1 MDSLKVFENLPDP
14 RTEHLVTY
22 DLKTLVFITISA
34 VLSGY
39 DEFTEIALFAKHKRD
54 WITKFTPL
62 PEGRT
67 PSHDIFGD
75 LFSNLCPE
83 SFCDHFVEWVSLVSN
98 ITQGELIAIDGKR
111 VRGSYDRFDKK
122 GAIHMVSAWAVENSL
137 VLGQVKVDDKSNE
150 ITAIPKI
157 LKMLEVKGAIISID
171 AMGCQKEIAKEIVA
185 AEADYLFAL
194 KGNQP
199 TLQEQVL
206 GAFDSMPIASQSEDI
221 TKDHGRIESRK
232 CTVVTDLGLIDESKS
247 WKCLHAIIK
256 IESTREQVLSGK
268 ITKENRYYISSRKA
282 DARKFNELIR
292 GHWAVENSLHWVLD
306 VTFSED
312 QSRIRKGNAD
322 VNFSTVRRIALN
334 ILKLNQTKGSL
345 KGKRTSAA
353 LSDQF
358 REQLL
363 RI

>member
-1 MDSLKVFENLPDP
+1 MDSLKIFESLPGP
-14 RTEHLVTY
+14 RTDHLSFFN
-22 DLKTLVFITISA
+22 LETLVFITVSA

-39 DEFTEIALFAKHKRD
+39 DEFTQIALFARHKRD
-54 WITKFTPL
+54 WITKFVPL
-62 PEGRT
+62 TEGRT
-67 PSHDIFGD
+67 PFHDIFGD
-75 LFSNLCPE
+75 LFSNLCTE
-83 SFCDHFVEWVSLVSN
+83 IFCVHFVQWASLVSN

-122 GAIHMVSAWAVENSL
+122 RAIHMVSAWAVKNSL

-157 LKMLEVKGAIISID
+157 LKIKGGIISID
-171 AMGCQKEIAKEIVA
+171 AMGCQKEIAKEIVG
-185 AEADYLFAL
+185 AESDCLFAL
-194 KGNQP
+194 KENQP

-206 GAFDSMPIASQSEDI
+206 GAFDSMSIASQSEDI

-232 CTVVTDLGLIDESKS
+232 CTVVKDLGLIDESKNG
-247 WKCLHAIIK
+247 KCLHSIIK

-268 ITKENRYYISSRKA
+268 ITRENRYYISSRKA
-282 DARKFNELIR
+282 DARKFNELIG
-292 GHWAVENSLHWVLD
+292 GHWAVGNSLHWVLD
-306 VTFSED
+306 VMFSED

-322 VNFSTVRRIALN
+322 VNFSTIRRIALN